1 MSTPIT
7 VICFDADGVVVNQ
20 KKRFSIF
27 REKEYGLTHE
37 MTAPFFTGVFLDC
50 LKGKADLQDVLPSY
64 LQVWHWQES
73 TQEFIR
79 IWHETEH
86 VIDEQLMSFI
96 RKIRGSGI
104 RCCLATNQE
113 KHRAAY
119 MRERMRFQD
128 LFDQVF
134 ISCEI
139 GSMKP
144 EVEYYRAIEKQ
155 LGCSGEEILF
165 WDDTLTHVKAAHAC
179 GWHAE
184 QYTNFDGFLQC
195 MESNYV
201 LNYTAA

>member
-1 MSTPIT
+1 MSIK
-7 VICFDADGVVVNQ
+7 VVCFDADGVVVNP
-20 KKRFSIF
+20 KKQFSIF
-27 REKEYGLTHE
+27 REKEYGLTQE
-37 MTAPFFTGVFLDC
+37 MTAAFFNGVFLDC
-50 LKGKADLQDVLPSY
+50 LKGKADLLDVLPPY
-64 LQVWHWQES
+64 LQAWNWQES

-79 IWHETEH
+79 VWNETEH

-119 MRERMRFQD
+119 MRTRMGFQD
-128 LFDQVF
+128 LFDQLF

-144 EVEYYRAIEKQ
+144 EAEYYHAIEKQ
-155 LGCSGEEILF
+155 LGCKADEILF

-179 GWHAE
+179 GWRAE
-184 QYTNFDGFLQC
+184 QYTDFDTFMQLMENNFV
-195 MESNYV
+195 MNRTE
-201 LNYTAA
+201 A